1 MKGFLVRFFRL
12 LSNSISLPLYWVSLV
27 VPRSPN
33 IWVFGAW
40 FGRSYTDNSKWLFES
55 VCRKELNVRAIW
67 LTREKSVVEKVR
79 REGWEAYLI
88 NSPRGYWSCCRAGL
102 AVACCGNQDVNRL
115 GISRARK
122 LQLWHGSPM
131 KRIGLDDKFAQ
142 RDPSSFAKALQDIWR
157 FMFPFVVERWDRCIA
172 CSDTFREYM
181 ASAFG
186 ISIDQVSITGYPRND
201 ILLGAVAPEV
211 EIIEGPKVSGT
222 VKHVILYAP
231 THRQEGRKDIALLSS
246 LDLESAEKMLKEK
259 DAVLIIKMHHYHQDK
274 NPNIDLDGMKSRIW
288 WVRKEDVPEI
298 NPLLNYTDIL
308 ITDYSGVYFD
318 YLLLDRPI
326 VFAPFDLEHYLAGDR
341 ELYDDYERFT
351 AAGHYCRDWGEV
363 LEACQQILEGNDRF
377 KGARKSAR
385 KEYNSF
391 IDANSCGRVIGIAKE
406 MVGIEER
413 FRRRT

>member
-1 MKGFLVRFFRL
+1 MKALLIRFSRL
-12 LSNSISLPLYWVSLV
+12 LSNSISLPLYWVSLI
-27 VPRSPN
+27 VPRNPN

-40 FGRSYTDNSKWLFES
+40 SGRSYTDNSKWLFES

-67 LTREKSVVEKVR
+67 LTREKSIVDKIR
-79 REGWEAYLI
+79 REGREVYLI
-88 NSPRGYWSCCRAGL
+88 NSLRGYWFCCRAGL

-131 KRIGLDDKFAQ
+131 KKIGLDDRFAQ
-142 RDPSSFAKALQDIWR
+142 LDPSNFAKALQDIWR
-157 FMFPFVVERWDRCIA
+157 FIFPFVVERWDRCIA
-172 CSDTFREYM
+172 CSDKFRGCM

-186 ISIDQVSITGYPRND
+186 ISIDQVAITGYPRND
-201 ILLGAVAPEV
+201 ILLGEV
-211 EIIEGPKVSGT
+211 VPTVRIMKEAKISGIA
-222 VKHVILYAP
+222 KRVILYAP
-231 THRQEGRKDIALLSS
+231 THRQQGREDIAVLGS
-246 LDLESAEKMLKEK
+246 LDLVSAEKMLRKNN
-259 DAVLIIKMHHYHQDK
+259 AVLIIKMHHCHQDK
-274 NPNIDLDGMKSRIW
+274 TPNIHLDGMGSRIW
-288 WVRKEDVPEI
+288 WVTKDDVPEI

-363 LEACQQILEGNDRF
+363 LEACQQILDGNDTF

-391 IDANSCGRVIGIAKE
+391 IDANSCMRVVRIAKE
-406 MVGIEER
+406 MVDIDD
-413 FRRRT
+413 